1 MPKLYDNK
9 VDVAKKPG
17 WLKIRLH
24 RTAQFA
30 EVDRIVREHAP
41 QVRSRAR
48 YATSLRTLELL
59 ARRGAATKSGL
70 MLGLGES
77 DDEVLQTLHDL
88 RRAGVRIVTLGQYLR
103 PTLEHYPVAEYITP
117 EKFEAYRQQA
127 LAMGFDYCASA
138 PMVRSSYRAQEA
150 LAAIKN
156 EKSET
161 RH

>member
-1 MPKLYDNK
+1 M
-9 VDVAKKPG
+9 
-17 WLKIRLH
+17 
-24 RTAQFA
+24 
-30 EVDRIVREHAP
+30 
-41 QVRSRAR
+41 RSRAR

-77 DDEVLQTLHDL
+77 DDEVLQTLRDL

-117 EKFEAYRQQA
+117 EKFEAYRQQ
-127 LAMGFDYCASA
+127 GFDYCASA